1 MGRPQLQPVRRMTA
15 ATPTVPMHELRT
27 CPRPDCPWEADD
39 DTPHAHDTV
48 TRTHPTTHC
57 HREGCHDPR

>member
-1 MGRPQLQPVRRMTA
+1 MTA

-39 DTPHAHDTV
+39 DTPHTHPTV
-48 TRTHPTTHC
+48 TNTHPTTHC